1 MFDLRYLCVVG
12 IILIIFGLWLH
23 ATIYWDLR
31 NAPAFKKK
39 LEDLA
44 LKNKKDISFGDRVN
58 LNIPRFGKKIA
69 KVSTLSGLII
79 VFISC
84 ISKMV
89 F

>member
-1 MFDLRYLCVVG
+1 MFDLTYLCVVG
-12 IILIIFGLWLH
+12 IILILFGLWLH

-31 NAPAFKKK
+31 NAPGFKKK

-44 LKNKKDISFGDRVN
+44 LKNKEDISFGDRVN
-58 LNIPRFGKKIA
+58 LNIPRYGKKIA
-69 KVSTLSGLII
+69 KVSTVSGLII
-79 VFISC
+79 VLISC

>member
-1 MFDLRYLCVVG
+1 MEKTIIVVG
-12 IILIIFGLWLH
+12 VILILFGLWLH

-44 LKNKKDISFGDRVN
+44 LKNKEDISFGDRVN
-58 LNIPRFGKKIA
+58 LNIPKYGKKIA
-69 KVSTLSGLII
+69 KVSTMSGLII
-79 VFISC
+79 IFIGC

>member
-1 MFDLRYLCVVG
+1 MGKTFIAVG
-12 IILIIFGLWLH
+12 IILIIFGVWLH

-44 LKNKKDISFGDRVN
+44 LKNKEDISFGDRVN

-69 KVSTLSGLII
+69 KASIVSGLII
-79 VFISC
+79 VFISY
-84 ISKMV
+84 ISRMV